1 MPAVGIEYRA
11 VPGIEARRILQRP
24 RRGLDRVERAAA
36 AGEHGVAGFERHVE
50 VGMDRAF
57 VVGAELVALDDA
69 GAAMDDQGD
78 GTGMRLFFPRERIRD
93 RGLAPCFRRPRTT
106 VENGSA
112 TCRERVCRYE

>member
-36 AGEHGVAGFERHVE
+36 AGEHGVAGVERHVE

-69 GAAMDDQGD
+69 GAAVDDQGD
-78 GTGMRLFFPRERIRD
+78 GTGMDCFAHRYRICDPHLPAGAHWGATSRDSDRKSTRL
-93 RGLAPCFRRPRTT
+93 
-106 VENGSA
+106 NSSH
-112 TCRERVCRYE
+112 